1 MRRLI
6 VVTQKA
12 DPEDPVLGATVPK
25 LRALAARV
33 DELVVLAAPSV
44 AGALPAHVRV
54 HHFAA
59 GSKALRGARFE
70 TALARELRPRPF
82 AVVAHMCPIYAV
94 LAAPVV
100 RPLRIPVVLWY
111 VHYKV
116 SPTLQLA
123 TRLASRIA
131 SVDRESF

>member
-1 MRRLI
+1 MTKLI

-33 DELVVLAAPSV
+33 DQLVVLAASSV
-44 AGALPAHVRV
+44 PGALPENVRV

-59 GSKALRGARFE
+59 GTKALRGARFE
-70 TALARELRPRPF
+70 AALTRELRPRPDG
-82 AVVAHMCPIYAV
+82 V
-94 LAAPVV
+94 LAAPVL

-111 VHYKV
+111 VHHHV
-116 SPTLQLA
+116 SPTLRLA
-123 TRLASRIA
+123 TRVATRIA
-131 SVDRESF
+131 SVDRESFPIA